1 MSGFMR
7 TPTVS
12 TCRLATLMPCSARAW
27 LELGSSCTL
36 ELLELVVA
44 WSGLRL
50 ATSVWPPSLATSVWP
65 PSLATL
71 EWGMSGSS
79 SSTWGQRIR
88 PCVSKADYSVQ
99 NSSNGLNF

>member
-50 ATSVWPPSLATSVWP
+50 ATSVWPPSLAT
-65 PSLATL
+65 L

-99 NSSNGLNF
+99 NSSNGFNF